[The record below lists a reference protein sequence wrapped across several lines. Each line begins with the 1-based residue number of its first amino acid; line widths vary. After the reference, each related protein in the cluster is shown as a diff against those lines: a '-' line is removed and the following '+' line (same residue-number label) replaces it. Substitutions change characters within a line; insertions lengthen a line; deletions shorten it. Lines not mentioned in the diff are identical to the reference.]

1 MGTVTPHFRELYDW
15 LKTYRPDYLEW
26 CKDYARC
33 HVCPLGAVIT
43 WKEDTIRSMMEE
55 PLKEKTYEEF
65 VGTLRKRAMDLPEK
79 FSRNAVNIDL
89 FMKAADAIEE
99 LKKFYKIMADAYET
113 EVTRQDW
120 IPVTERLPECE
131 WGAEVGNIEWI
142 SCGMVF
148 AGCFG
153 RGGKYRDAYFRT
165 WTDGTEGIDAK
176 DADYWRQIQIPEPPK
191 EET

>member
-1 MGTVTPHFRELYDW
+1 MKWAFDAERAEA
-15 LKTYRPDYLEW
+15 K
-26 CKDYARC
+26 
-33 HVCPLGAVIT
+33 
-43 WKEDTIRSMMEE
+43 
-55 PLKEKTYEEF
+55 
-65 VGTLRKRAMDLPEK
+65 LR
-79 FSRNAVNIDL
+79 
-89 FMKAADAIEE
+89 
-99 LKKFYKIMADAYET
+99 
-113 EVTRQDW
+113 W

-165 WTDGTEGIDAK
+165 WADGTEGIGAK
-176 DADYWRQIQIPEPPK
+176 DADYWRPIQITEPPK